1 MVFLEIGVDLMN
13 LSGVHDLNSLA
24 CQVFS
29 FANLLAALFLAR
41 NLKKPKK

>member
-1 MVFLEIGVDLMN
+1 MGFLEICVDMMN
-13 LSGVHDLNSLA
+13 ISGNYDLNSPA
-24 CQVFS
+24 YQVFS